1 LEFCRV
7 ELTYPRLS
15 RVISDVPDLH
25 SSFFP
30 HLPLDGILKG
40 LAWLDK
46 ASKRGVEFA
55 GEFFLLQAT
64 LRKIACIED

>member
-1 LEFCRV
+1 
-7 ELTYPRLS
+7 
-15 RVISDVPDLH
+15 VISDVPDLH

>member
-1 LEFCRV
+1 
-7 ELTYPRLS
+7 
-15 RVISDVPDLH
+15 VISDVPDLH

-30 HLPLDGILKG
+30 HLPLDGIFKG
-40 LAWLDK
+40 LTWLDK

-64 LRKIACIED
+64 LRKIACIEDQHTHISPEKDFLS